1 LRAEL
6 DEAAPH
12 IKDEFNISH
21 VSQLP
26 YLVDPRLSI
35 DCWLR
40 ALTVL
45 ERGRQRNAAPVYSL
59 SGQSAP
65 SGSPRGRAYRLAL
78 YRRRGM
84 CMSIPLCCQCLQL
97 IL

>member
-35 DCWLR
+35 DC
-40 ALTVL
+40 
-45 ERGRQRNAAPVYSL
+45 
-59 SGQSAP
+59 
-65 SGSPRGRAYRLAL
+65 
-78 YRRRGM
+78 
-84 CMSIPLCCQCLQL
+84 
-97 IL
+97 